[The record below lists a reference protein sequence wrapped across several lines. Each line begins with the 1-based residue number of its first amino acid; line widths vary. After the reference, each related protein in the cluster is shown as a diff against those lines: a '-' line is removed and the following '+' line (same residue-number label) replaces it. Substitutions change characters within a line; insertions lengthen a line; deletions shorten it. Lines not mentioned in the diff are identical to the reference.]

1 MTYEPR
7 KPARL
12 VERQPAEKAKAEV
25 KEAED
30 INTHGRTLATC
41 PECGSTNLHHVA
53 GCIHCDCGWD
63 ACGVR

>member
-41 PECGSTNLHHVA
+41 PECRGKLVHEG
-53 GCIHCDCGWD
+53 GCSSCPACGWS
-63 ACGVR
+63 ACGV